1 MFQPALYVFRSALL
15 ICGVILLLSACGGK
29 GDAPQRSAA
38 PRATEVVTVQ
48 VQPTPWRDRIEALG
62 TTRANESLTI
72 TAKVTETVARVN
84 FSDGDVAEAGQVLVD
99 LTGRAEV
106 AQLEEARA
114 ALKEAQQQLDRQQ
127 GLVTAGTI
135 ARSQLDTQIAARDS
149 ARARMD
155 AIRARLADRVITAP
169 FDGVLGF
176 RQVSPGTLV
185 TPGTA
190 IATLDDISVIK
201 LDFSVPETFLGS
213 LAAGQQ
219 IKARSAAWPEQDFSG
234 VVTTVDSRIDPVT
247 RSVQVRAE
255 IPNPEGLLRPGM
267 LMTVQLFRPERQAL
281 AIPELALLQVGS
293 TAFVY
298 RVDDEGTVEQVDV
311 TIGAR
316 RRGEVEIVSGLQA
329 GDRII
334 VEGTVKVR
342 PGARVVEAKAP
353 STAPAATAGVAL

>member
-1 MFQPALYVFRSALL
+1 MFQHSPRFSRLFWLAPSLL
-15 ICGVILLLSACGGK
+15 LLLSACSSES
-29 GDAPQRSAA
+29 DAPQRSAA
-38 PRATEVVTVQ
+38 PRAIEVVTTQ
-48 VQPTPWRDRIEALG
+48 VQPSPWRDSIEALG
-62 TTRANESLTI
+62 TTGANESVTI

-84 FSDGDVAEAGQVLVD
+84 FSDGDLAESGQVLVD

-114 ALKEAQQQLDRQQ
+114 ALKETQQQLDRQQ

-135 ARSQLDTQIAARDS
+135 ARSQLDTQVAARDS

-219 IKARSAAWPEQDFSG
+219 ITARSAAWPGQDFSG

-255 IPNPEGLLRPGM
+255 IPNPERLLRPGM
-267 LMTVQLFRPERQAL
+267 LMTLQLFRPERQVL

-298 RVDDEGTVEQVDV
+298 RVDAEGSVEQVDV
-311 TIGAR
+311 AIGAR

-329 GDRII
+329 GNRII

-342 PGARVVEAKAP
+342 PGARVVEAKA
-353 STAPAATAGVAL
+353 AAAATDAAAGASE

>member
-1 MFQPALYVFRSALL
+1 MFQPSLPVSRPVWL
-15 ICGVILLLSACGGK
+15 ISGLVVLLSACGGEIK
-29 GDAPQRSAA
+29 APPPAA
-38 PRATEVVTVQ
+38 AARAIEVITTP
-48 VQPTPWRDRIEALG
+48 VQPVAWRDSIEALG
-62 TTRANESLTI
+62 TTGAKESVTI

-84 FSDGDVAEAGQVLVD
+84 FSDGDLAEAGQVLVD

-106 AQLEEARA
+106 AQLEESRA
-114 ALKEAQQQLDRQQ
+114 AFKEAQQQLDRQQ
-127 GLVTAGTI
+127 GLVAAGTV
-135 ARSQLDTQIAARDS
+135 ARSQLDTQVAARDS

-201 LDFSVPETFLGS
+201 LDFSVPETFLGA

-219 IKARSAAWPEQDFSG
+219 ITARSAAWPGQDFAG

-255 IPNPEGLLRPGM
+255 IPNAERRLRPGM
-267 LMTVQLFRPERQAL
+267 LMTVQLFRPERQVL
-281 AIPELALLQVGS
+281 AIPELALMQIGS

-298 RVDDEGTVEQVDV
+298 RVDAEGMVEQVTV
-311 TIGAR
+311 AIGAR

-329 GDRII
+329 GDRVI

-342 PGARVVEAKAP
+342 PGARVVEANAAAA
-353 STAPAATAGVAL
+353 TPAASAGAAP

>member
-1 MFQPALYVFRSALL
+1 MFQHALPVLRLPWLVPALL
-15 ICGVILLLSACGGK
+15 LLLSACSGES
-29 GDAPQRSAA
+29 DAPQRSTAQR
-38 PRATEVVTVQ
+38 PTEVITTQ
-48 VQPTPWRDRIEALG
+48 VQSSPWRDSIEALG
-62 TTRANESLTI
+62 TTGANESLTI

-84 FSDGDVAEAGQVLVD
+84 FSDGDLAEAGQVLVD

-127 GLVTAGTI
+127 DLVSAGTI
-135 ARSQLDTQIAARDS
+135 ARSQLDTQVAARDS

-219 IKARSAAWPEQDFSG
+219 ITARSAAWPGEDFAG
-234 VVTTVDSRIDPVT
+234 VVSTLDSRIDPVT

-255 IPNPEGLLRPGM
+255 IPNPKRQLRPGM
-267 LMTVQLFRPERQAL
+267 LMTVQLFRPERQVL

-298 RVDDEGTVEQVDV
+298 RVDQAGSVEQANV

-342 PGARVVEAKAP
+342 PGARVVEAK
-353 STAPAATAGVAL
+353 SAASAADAAAGAAQ